1 MLSGVYAK
9 QFLSCQVTWSPECKI
24 LQTRIQDFPK
34 GGLTTARESGVYPL
48 PCKAETINV
57 CNKPDFVPFRRKSM
71 SEIRMEA
78 FCGIFLIL
86 MCRFM
91 QWCLCMLIFLK

>member
-24 LQTRIQDFPK
+24 LQTLSGVDPGFSEGGGGGG

-48 PCKAETINV
+48 PRKAETINV
-57 CNKPDFVPFRRKSM
+57 CN
-71 SEIRMEA
+71 
-78 FCGIFLIL
+78 
-86 MCRFM
+86 
-91 QWCLCMLIFLK
+91 

>member
-9 QFLSCQVTWSPECKI
+9 QFLSCQVTWSSECKI
-24 LQTRIQDFPK
+24 LQTLSGVDPGFSEGAGGGGGGGG

-57 CNKPDFVPFRRKSM
+57 CN
-71 SEIRMEA
+71 
-78 FCGIFLIL
+78 
-86 MCRFM
+86 
-91 QWCLCMLIFLK
+91 